1 MNKQPLKLAFVDF
14 WDGFHLTETF
24 LNFFRAHYD
33 VSIDED
39 SPDVVVYSCFGTQHQ
54 RYPHALR
61 IFFTGE
67 NVKPDFNTCDYS
79 FGTIKIDYR
88 NKNLWLPIS
97 ELMLPQ
103 YLPEIPPVAPVLAK
117 RKFCSFIYS
126 QDTIGEGAI
135 LRRKFCE
142 LLMNSYAHVDCPG
155 KVLHNLDTPEIS
167 GRYGTD
173 WDTSKRRFL
182 SNYKF
187 NIAFENSAA
196 PGYITE
202 KLTDAYLGNT
212 APIYWGSDG
221 DTTPY
226 PKDSMICANDYPTLD
241 ALIARIKEVN
251 ENDELYLAM
260 LAANPLRQENLHKR
274 PDLLASVPNFLKTA
288 IDNHISEHRDTRA
301 THFSSLHQSFEEF
314 KRHPYVRASM
324 QLYRGAQKIKHLFG
338 MKKS

>member
-1 MNKQPLKLAFVDF
+1 MNKPSLKLAFVDF
-14 WDGFHLTETF
+14 WDGFHFAETF
-24 LNFFRAHYD
+24 LSFFRAHYD

-88 NKNLWLPIS
+88 NKNLWIPLS

-103 YLPEIPPVAPVLAK
+103 PIPELPPITPNQAE

-126 QDTIGEGAI
+126 QDTLGEGAI
-135 LRRKFCE
+135 LRRNFCE
-142 LLMNSYAHVDCPG
+142 QLMNNYAHVDCPG

-167 GRYGTD
+167 GRYGSD

-187 NIAFENSAA
+187 NIAFENSSA

-212 APIYWGSDG
+212 VPIYWGSDG
-221 DTTPY
+221 NTAPY
-226 PKDSMICANDYPTLD
+226 PKDSMICANDYPTFD

-251 ENDELYLAM
+251 ENDDLYLAM
-260 LAANPLRQENLHKR
+260 LAANPLRKENNTPA
-274 PDLLASVPNFLKTA
+274 PDFNALIADFLKHA
-288 IDNHISEHRDTRA
+288 VEENIHEHRESRSTSFA
-301 THFSSLHQSFEEF
+301 SLCQEYAEF
-314 KRHPYVRASM
+314 QRHPYVRAGM
-324 QLYRGAQKIKHLFG
+324 KVYQGVQKIKRWLG
-338 MKKS
+338 LKKG